1 MKTIITLLTI
11 TLLTIYNL
19 NAQREIDSLTYKNTQ
34 DINFFKNIKNRT
46 LVKKYRTVNDNVI
59 RIGDTVVLGNPTS
72 QELSSKSYSGSYGN
86 SARGGISK
94 TRSTTKKTYEFIKM
108 GRPAGFGSIMASL
121 NGDEQ
126 TMASNSL
133 KNTTAI
139 VKEIKAH
146 HRGSKKKPLYL
157 IMVLGEINGSA
168 FGINKYLSVLDTELA
183 IESGEILLKN
193 RKMTR
198 NEAISKLKE
207 AKELMEID
215 IMSKKEFEDLKK
227 KLRPIIMKK
236 ASFKLK

>member
-1 MKTIITLLTI
+1 MKTIITLFAI
-11 TLLTIYNL
+11 TLLTIFNL
-19 NAQREIDSLTYKNTQ
+19 NAQREIDSLTYENTQ
-34 DINFFKNIKNRT
+34 EIEFFKNIKNRT
-46 LVKKYRTVNDNVI
+46 LVKKYRTINDNVI

-72 QELSSKSYSGSYGN
+72 QELSSKSYSGNYGN
-86 SARGGISK
+86 KARGGISK

-121 NGDEQ
+121 NGDAQ
-126 TMASNSL
+126 IMASNSL

-139 VKEIKAH
+139 VTEIKAY

-157 IMVLGEINGSA
+157 VMVLGEMNGRA
-168 FGINKYLSVLDTELA
+168 FGINKYLSVMDTELA

-198 NEAISKLKE
+198 DEAFSKLKE

-215 IMSKKEFEDLKK
+215 MMSKKEFEDLKK

-236 ASFKLK
+236 V